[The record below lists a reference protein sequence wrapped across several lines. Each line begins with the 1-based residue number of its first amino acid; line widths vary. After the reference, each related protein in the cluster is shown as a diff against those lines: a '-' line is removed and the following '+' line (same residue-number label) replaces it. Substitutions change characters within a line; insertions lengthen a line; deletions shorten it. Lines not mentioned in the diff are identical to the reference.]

1 MTNVEL
7 NKMTVAEL
15 KGMVKEQCAK
25 LEKELPVGLWKMP
38 KDSIIKEIESNQ
50 VMLAEGT
57 NEVEVDPNPTKV
69 EDVEL
74 TKLEMKMLLTIP
86 KSNFF
91 NDNISEEGLKNLAI
105 WTDCFLDEDWNDPK
119 QGRGVLGSLVKK
131 EMIEVSSGED
141 SVITLNEEGIKF
153 VLENQ
158 DMKFEEEI
166 EEVEKVEEVEEEE
179 EEEEKPKRKIKRD
192 NHKLTTPINV
202 VNPEGEI
209 EFTGLYKDV
218 CKYATSKSICSVG
231 WVNICLKDN
240 VPVTM
245 GKRKTQTL
253 EEYKK
258 NPKITDLYHGNFYE
272 FKFVEA

>member
-1 MTNVEL
+1 MTNAEL

-15 KGMVKEQCAK
+15 KTMVKEQCSK
-25 LEKELPVGLWKMP
+25 LGKELPVGLWKMP
-38 KDSIIKEIESNQ
+38 KDSIIEEIELNLQ
-50 VMLAEGT
+50 MLKED
-57 NEVEVDPNPTKV
+57 EVEEVK
-69 EDVEL
+69 EEKL
-74 TKLEMKMLLTIP
+74 TELEMKMLLTIP
-86 KSNFF
+86 QSNFF
-91 NDNISEEGLKNLAI
+91 NDSISEEGLKNLAI
-105 WTDCFLDEDWNDPK
+105 WTDNFLDEDWKDAK

-131 EMIEVSSGED
+131 GMITVSSGED
-141 SVITLNEEGIKF
+141 SVISLKEGAIKF
-153 VLENQ
+153 ILKNQ
-158 DMKFEEEI
+158 DMKFEDD
-166 EEVEKVEEVEEEE
+166 K
-179 EEEEKPKRKIKRD
+179 EEEKEDVKVDVKPKKKVNRD

>member
-1 MTNVEL
+1 MTNAEL

-15 KGMVKEQCAK
+15 KTMVKEQCSK
-25 LEKELPVGLWKMP
+25 LGKELPVGLWKMP
-38 KDSIIKEIESNQ
+38 KDSIIKEIELNLQ
-50 VMLAEGT
+50 MLKED
-57 NEVEVDPNPTKV
+57 EVEEVK
-69 EDVEL
+69 EEKL
-74 TKLEMKMLLTIP
+74 TELEMKMLLTIP
-86 KSNFF
+86 QSNFF
-91 NDNISEEGLKNLAI
+91 NDNVTEEGLNNLAI
-105 WTDCFLDEDWNDPK
+105 WTDNFLDEDWKDAK

-131 EMIEVSSGED
+131 GMITVSSGED
-141 SVITLNEEGIKF
+141 SVISLKDGAIKF
-153 VLENQ
+153 ILENQ
-158 DMKFEEEI
+158 DMKFEED
-166 EEVEKVEEVEEEE
+166 KK
-179 EEEEKPKRKIKRD
+179 EEKEVDVKPKKKVHRD

-258 NPKITDLYHGNFYE
+258 NPKVTDLYHGNFYE

>member
-1 MTNVEL
+1 MTNAEL

-15 KGMVKEQCAK
+15 KTMVKEQCSK
-25 LEKELPVGLWKMP
+25 LGKELPVGLWKMP
-38 KDSIIKEIESNQ
+38 KDSIIEEIELNLQ
-50 VMLAEGT
+50 MLKED
-57 NEVEVDPNPTKV
+57 EVEEVK
-69 EDVEL
+69 EEKL
-74 TKLEMKMLLTIP
+74 TELEMKMLLTIP
-86 KSNFF
+86 QSNFF
-91 NDNISEEGLKNLAI
+91 NDSISEEGLKNLAI
-105 WTDCFLDEDWNDPK
+105 WTDNFLDEDWKDAK

-131 EMIEVSSGED
+131 GIINVSSGED
-141 SVITLNEEGIKF
+141 SVITLNEGAIKF
-153 VLENQ
+153 ILENQ
-158 DMKFEEEI
+158 DMKFEGD
-166 EEVEKVEEVEEEE
+166 K
-179 EEEEKPKRKIKRD
+179 EEEKENDETPKPKKKVNRD

-258 NPKITDLYHGNFYE
+258 NPKVTDLYHGNFYE
-272 FKFVEA
+272 FQFVEA

>member
-1 MTNVEL
+1 MTE
-7 NKMTVAEL
+7 
-15 KGMVKEQCAK
+15 
-25 LEKELPVGLWKMP
+25 
-38 KDSIIKEIESNQ
+38 
-50 VMLAEGT
+50 
-57 NEVEVDPNPTKV
+57 
-69 EDVEL
+69 
-74 TKLEMKMLLTIP
+74 LEMKMLLTIP
-86 KSNFF
+86 QSNFF
-91 NDNISEEGLKNLAI
+91 NDNITEECLKNLAI
-105 WTDCFLDEDWNDPK
+105 WTDNFLDEDWKDPK

-131 EMIEVSSGED
+131 GMINVSSGED
-141 SVITLNEEGIKF
+141 SVITLNEAGIKF
-153 VLENQ
+153 ILENQ
-158 DMKFEEEI
+158 DMKFEEENKD
-166 EEVEKVEEVEEEE
+166 VEN
-179 EEEEKPKRKIKRD
+179 EEKPKKKVHRD

-245 GKRKTQTL
+245 GKRKSQTL

-258 NPKITDLYHGNFYE
+258 NPKVTELYNGNFYE

>member
-1 MTNVEL
+1 MTNAEL

-15 KGMVKEQCAK
+15 KSMVKEQCSK

-86 KSNFF
+86 QSNFF

-105 WTDCFLDEDWNDPK
+105 WTDCFLDEDWKDVK

-131 EMIEVSSGED
+131 GMINVSSGED
-141 SVITLNEEGIKF
+141 SVITLKEDAIKF
-153 VLENQ
+153 ILENQ
-158 DMKFEEEI
+158 DMKFEED
-166 EEVEKVEEVEEEE
+166 K
-179 EEEEKPKRKIKRD
+179 EEEKEVDVKPKKKVNRD

-245 GKRKTQTL
+245 GKRKSQTL

>member
-1 MTNVEL
+1 MTNAEL

-15 KGMVKEQCAK
+15 KSMVKEQCSK
-25 LEKELPVGLWKMP
+25 LGKELPVGLWKMP
-38 KDSIIKEIESNQ
+38 KDSIIKEIELNLQ
-50 VMLAEGT
+50 MLSEENANEAE
-57 NEVEVDPNPTKV
+57 EVKEEK
-69 EDVEL
+69 L
-74 TKLEMKMLLTIP
+74 TELEMKMLLTIP
-86 KSNFF
+86 QSNFF
-91 NDNISEEGLKNLAI
+91 NDNITEEGLKNLAI
-105 WTDCFLDEDWNDPK
+105 WTDNFLDEDWKDPK

-131 EMIEVSSGED
+131 GMINVSSGED
-141 SVITLNEEGIKF
+141 SIITLNEAGIKF
-153 VLENQ
+153 ILENQ
-158 DMKFEEEI
+158 DMKFEEENKG
-166 EEVEKVEEVEEEE
+166 VEN
-179 EEEEKPKRKIKRD
+179 EEKPKKKVHRD

-245 GKRKTQTL
+245 GKRKSQTL

-258 NPKITDLYHGNFYE
+258 NPKVTELYNGNFYE

>member
-1 MTNVEL
+1 MTNTEL

-15 KGMVKEQCAK
+15 KSLVKEQCSK
-25 LEKELPVGLWKMP
+25 LGKELPVGLWKMP
-38 KDSIIKEIESNQ
+38 KDSIIKEIELNLQ
-50 VMLAEGT
+50 ILNEENANEVK
-57 NEVEVDPNPTKV
+57 EVEV
-69 EDVEL
+69 
-74 TKLEMKMLLTIP
+74 TKLESKMLLTIP
-86 KSNFF
+86 QSNFF
-91 NDNISEEGLKNLAI
+91 NDNIAEEDLKNLSI
-105 WTDCFLDEDWNDPK
+105 WTDNFLDEDWKDPK

-131 EMIEVSSGED
+131 GMINVSSGED
-141 SVITLNEEGIKF
+141 SVITLNETGIKF
-153 VLENQ
+153 ILENQ
-158 DMKFEEEI
+158 DMKFEEENKDI
-166 EEVEKVEEVEEEE
+166 EN
-179 EEEEKPKRKIKRD
+179 EEKPKKKVHRD

-245 GKRKTQTL
+245 GKRKSQTL

-258 NPKITDLYHGNFYE
+258 NPKVTELYNGNFYKFE
-272 FKFVEA
+272 FVEA

>member
-1 MTNVEL
+1 MTNAEL

-15 KGMVKEQCAK
+15 KTMVKEQCSK
-25 LEKELPVGLWKMP
+25 LGKELPVGLWKMP
-38 KDSIIKEIESNQ
+38 KDSIIEEIELNLQ
-50 VMLAEGT
+50 MLKED
-57 NEVEVDPNPTKV
+57 EVEEVK
-69 EDVEL
+69 EEKL
-74 TKLEMKMLLTIP
+74 TELEMKMLLTIP
-86 KSNFF
+86 QSNFF
-91 NDNISEEGLKNLAI
+91 NDSISEEGLKNLAI
-105 WTDCFLDEDWNDPK
+105 WTDNFLDEDWKDAK

-131 EMIEVSSGED
+131 GMITVSSGED
-141 SVITLNEEGIKF
+141 SVISLKEGAIKF
-153 VLENQ
+153 ILKNQ
-158 DMKFEEEI
+158 DMKFEDD
-166 EEVEKVEEVEEEE
+166 K
-179 EEEEKPKRKIKRD
+179 EEEKENEETQKPKKKVNRD

>member
-15 KGMVKEQCAK
+15 KTMVKEQCSK
-25 LEKELPVGLWKMP
+25 LGKELPVGLWKMP
-38 KDSIIKEIESNQ
+38 KDSIIKEIELNLQ
-50 VMLAEGT
+50 MLKED
-57 NEVEVDPNPTKV
+57 EVEEVK
-69 EDVEL
+69 EEKL
-74 TKLEMKMLLTIP
+74 TELEMKMLLTIP
-86 KSNFF
+86 QSNFF
-91 NDNISEEGLKNLAI
+91 NDNVTEEGLNNLAI
-105 WTDCFLDEDWNDPK
+105 WTDNFLDEDWKDAK

-131 EMIEVSSGED
+131 GMITVSSGED
-141 SVITLNEEGIKF
+141 SVISLKDGAIKF
-153 VLENQ
+153 ILENQ
-158 DMKFEEEI
+158 DMKFEED
-166 EEVEKVEEVEEEE
+166 KK
-179 EEEEKPKRKIKRD
+179 EEKEVDVKPKKKVHRD

-258 NPKITDLYHGNFYE
+258 NPKVTDLYHGNFYE

>member
-1 MTNVEL
+1 MTNAEL

-15 KGMVKEQCAK
+15 KTMVKEQCSK
-25 LEKELPVGLWKMP
+25 LGKELPVGLWKMP
-38 KDSIIKEIESNQ
+38 KESIIKEIELNLQ
-50 VMLAEGT
+50 MLKED
-57 NEVEVDPNPTKV
+57 EVEEVK
-69 EDVEL
+69 DVEL
-74 TKLEMKMLLTIP
+74 TELEMKMLLTIP
-86 KSNFF
+86 QSNFF

-105 WTDCFLDEDWNDPK
+105 WTDNFLDEDWKDAK

-131 EMIEVSSGED
+131 GVINVSSGED
-141 SVITLNEEGIKF
+141 SVISLKEDAIKF
-153 VLENQ
+153 ILENQ
-158 DMKFEEEI
+158 DMKFEED
-166 EEVEKVEEVEEEE
+166 K
-179 EEEEKPKRKIKRD
+179 EEEKDVDVKPKKKVNRD
-192 NHKLTTPINV
+192 NHKLTTPINI

-258 NPKITDLYHGNFYE
+258 NPKVTDLYHGNFYE

>member
-1 MTNVEL
+1 MISEEFKKTEEKL

-15 KGMVKEQCAK
+15 KSMLKEQCSK
-25 LEKELPVGLWKMP
+25 LGKDLPYRLWKLP
-38 KDSIIKEIESNQ
+38 KDSIIKEIEFNLQ
-50 VMLAEGT
+50 ILKEDV
-57 NEVEVDPNPTKV
+57 NEV

-131 EMIEVSSGED
+131 EMINVSSGED
-141 SVITLNEEGIKF
+141 SVITLNEAGIKF
-153 VLENQ
+153 ILENQ
-158 DMKFEEEI
+158 DMKFEEENKD
-166 EEVEKVEEVEEEE
+166 VKVDV
-179 EEEEKPKRKIKRD
+179 KPKKKINRD

-218 CKYATSKSICSVG
+218 CKYATSNSICSVG

-240 VPVTM
+240 VPVTI

-258 NPKITDLYHGNFYE
+258 NPKVTDLYHGNFYE

>member
-15 KGMVKEQCAK
+15 KTMVKEQCSK
-25 LEKELPVGLWKMP
+25 LGKELPVGLWKMP
-38 KDSIIKEIESNQ
+38 KDSIIKEIELNLQ
-50 VMLAEGT
+50 MFKED
-57 NEVEVDPNPTKV
+57 EVEEVK
-69 EDVEL
+69 EEKL
-74 TKLEMKMLLTIP
+74 TELEMKMLLTIP
-86 KSNFF
+86 QSNFF
-91 NDNISEEGLKNLAI
+91 NDNVTEEGLNNLAI
-105 WTDCFLDEDWNDPK
+105 WTDNFLDEDWKDAK

-131 EMIEVSSGED
+131 GMITVSSGED
-141 SVITLNEEGIKF
+141 SVISLKDGAIKF
-153 VLENQ
+153 ILENQ
-158 DMKFEEEI
+158 DMKFEED
-166 EEVEKVEEVEEEE
+166 KK
-179 EEEEKPKRKIKRD
+179 EEKEVDVKPKKKVHRD

-258 NPKITDLYHGNFYE
+258 NPKVTDLYHGNFYE

>member
-15 KGMVKEQCAK
+15 KTMVKEQCSK
-25 LEKELPVGLWKMP
+25 LGKELPVGLWKMP
-38 KDSIIKEIESNQ
+38 KDSIIEEIELNLQ
-50 VMLAEGT
+50 MLKEDAE
-57 NEVEVDPNPTKV
+57 EVEN
-69 EDVEL
+69 VEL

-86 KSNFF
+86 QSNFF
-91 NDNISEEGLKNLAI
+91 NDSISEEGLKNLAI
-105 WTDCFLDEDWNDPK
+105 WTDNFLDEDWKDAK

-131 EMIEVSSGED
+131 GMITVSSGED
-141 SVITLNEEGIKF
+141 SVISLKEGAIKF
-153 VLENQ
+153 VIENQ
-158 DMKFEEEI
+158 DMKFEED
-166 EEVEKVEEVEEEE
+166 KK
-179 EEEEKPKRKIKRD
+179 EEKENDETPKPKKKVNRD

>member
-1 MTNVEL
+1 MTNAEL
-7 NKMTVAEL
+7 NKMSVAEL
-15 KGMVKEQCAK
+15 KTMVKEQCSK
-25 LEKELPVGLWKMP
+25 LGKELPVGLWKMP
-38 KDSIIKEIESNQ
+38 KESIIKEIELNLQ
-50 VMLAEGT
+50 MLKED
-57 NEVEVDPNPTKV
+57 EVEEVK
-69 EDVEL
+69 DVEL
-74 TKLEMKMLLTIP
+74 TELEMKMLLTIP
-86 KSNFF
+86 QSNFF

-105 WTDCFLDEDWNDPK
+105 WTDNFLDEDWKDAK

-131 EMIEVSSGED
+131 GVINVSSGED
-141 SVITLNEEGIKF
+141 SVISLKEDAIKF
-153 VLENQ
+153 ILENQ
-158 DMKFEEEI
+158 DMKFEED
-166 EEVEKVEEVEEEE
+166 K
-179 EEEEKPKRKIKRD
+179 EEEKDVDVKPKKKVNRD
-192 NHKLTTPINV
+192 NHKLTTPINI

-258 NPKITDLYHGNFYE
+258 NPKVTDLYHGNFYE